1 MPRRPARPDP
11 GRGPRRSAVPRD
23 PGLLRHRGGDGA
35 RGAGSV
41 DPRRLGQD
49 GASRLLSA
57 SVERAR
63 ASVHVCLHLA
73 FGFFSD
79 RMAILHFGSFPRL
92 RSSLTRNDFLQLE
105 LVDPTRRSP
114 AYSQLHLLRAAYS
127 RSTPAP
133 PRARCPRA
141 ALLSLRKTPDAD
153 SLVSSSNFFPV
164 ALYTV
169 AVAHEYQDGQPSSTS
184 QAILGHGQGVRLEA
198 VAQEPEKGHHQGT
211 RRTRQGL
218 GQEVRGRVRMNTSRA
233 TQTDTDSVPPLQQD
247 GPTKVRS
254 HLGRSLFKRRN

>member
-1 MPRRPARPDP
+1 MPCRPARPDS

-35 RGAGSV
+35 RGAGPV

-73 FGFFSD
+73 FGFFSE
-79 RMAILHFGSFPRL
+79 RMTILHFGSFRRL

-105 LVDPTRRSP
+105 LVDPTRRSA
-114 AYSQLHLLRAAYS
+114 AYSQLCLLRAAYS
-127 RSTPAP
+127 RSTPTP
-133 PRARCPRA
+133 CS
-141 ALLSLRKTPDAD
+141 LSACGPTVSTKRPDVD
-153 SLVSSSNFFPV
+153 SLVSSSNFFPI

-169 AVAHEYQDGQPSSTS
+169 AVAHKYQDGQPSSTP

-198 VAQEPEKGHHQGT
+198 VDQEPEKGHHQGT
-211 RRTRQGL
+211 RRTRQGM
-218 GQEVRGRVRMNTSRA
+218 GQEVRG
-233 TQTDTDSVPPLQQD
+233 
-247 GPTKVRS
+247 
-254 HLGRSLFKRRN
+254 KRLAFEIRRIKS

>member
-23 PGLLRHRGGDGA
+23 PGLLRHREGDGA
-35 RGAGSV
+35 RGAGPV

-73 FGFFSD
+73 FGFFSE
-79 RMAILHFGSFPRL
+79 RMAILHFGSFRRL

-105 LVDPTRRSP
+105 LVDPTPRSP
-114 AYSQLHLLRAAYS
+114 AYSQLHLLRAPGRHQLYPVLAVLVRPY
-127 RSTPAP
+127 
-133 PRARCPRA
+133 CHFE
-141 ALLSLRKTPDAD
+141 KTPDAD
-153 SLVSSSNFFPV
+153 SLVSSSNFFPI

-169 AVAHEYQDGQPSSTS
+169 AVTHEYQDGQPSSTP

-198 VAQEPEKGHHQGT
+198 IAQEPEKGHHQGT

-218 GQEVRGRVRMNTSRA
+218 GQEVRGRLRINLSRA
-233 TQTDTDSVPPLQQD
+233 TRTDTDLVPPLQQD
-247 GPTKVRS
+247 GPTKVRFS
-254 HLGRSLFKRRN
+254 H